1 MKRIISL
8 SLILMLMAWMCTA
21 CSVEDN
27 QETGKSKIV
36 TTNFAEY
43 DWVRNITGSTEKFEI
58 TMLGGGV
65 DMHSYQPTATDIIT
79 ISDCDM
85 FVYVG
90 GESDTW
96 VTDVLDGKRNENM
109 EIITLMEILGENAKT
124 EEHVEG
130 MQEESEEESEE
141 EYDEHVWL
149 SLRNAVEFCNQIEKS
164 LEKIDPDNK
173 TVYESNLKSYTQKL
187 SELDEKYTE
196 AVKNAKTKTLMFGDR
211 FPFRYMTDDY
221 GLEYYAVFAGCSAE
235 TEASFETITFLAHK
249 ADELSLNCVITID
262 GSDKKIAET
271 IIENTK
277 TKSQKILTLD
287 SMQSVT
293 MTDIENGEMYLSVME
308 QNLSVLSQA
317 LN

>member
-1 MKRIISL
+1 MKKIISM
-8 SLILMLMAWMCTA
+8 SLIFILTVFLLTA
-21 CSVEDN
+21 CSVEEN
-27 QETGKSKIV
+27 KGEGKLKIV

-43 DWVRNITGSTEKFEI
+43 DWVRNIIGSSEAFEI

-90 GESDTW
+90 GESDAW
-96 VTDVLDGKRNENM
+96 VTDVLQGNINENM
-109 EIITLMEILGENAKT
+109 EIITLMDILGDKAKT
-124 EEHVEG
+124 EEIVEG
-130 MQEESEEESEE
+130 MQEESEEDGEE

-149 SLRNAVEFCNQIEKS
+149 SLRNASEFCNHIEKS
-164 LEKIDPDNK
+164 LEKLDPDNK
-173 TVYESNLKSYTQKL
+173 DSYETNLQNYTQKL
-187 SELDEKYTE
+187 SELDKKYTD
-196 AVKNAKTKTLMFGDR
+196 AVSNAKTKTLLFGDR
-211 FPFRYMTDDY
+211 FPFRYMTEDY
-221 GLEYYAVFAGCSAE
+221 GIEYYAVFAGCSAE
-235 TEASFETITFLAHK
+235 TEASFDTITFLAHK

>member
-1 MKRIISL
+1 
-8 SLILMLMAWMCTA
+8 
-21 CSVEDN
+21 
-27 QETGKSKIV
+27 
-36 TTNFAEY
+36 
-43 DWVRNITGSTEKFEI
+43 
-58 TMLGGGV
+58 
-65 DMHSYQPTATDIIT
+65 
-79 ISDCDM
+79 M

-90 GESDTW
+90 GESDAW
-96 VTDVLDGKRNENM
+96 VTDVLQGNINENM
-109 EIITLMEILGENAKT
+109 EIITLMDILGDKAKT
-124 EEHVEG
+124 EEIVEG
-130 MQEESEEESEE
+130 MQEESEEDGEE

-149 SLRNAVEFCNQIEKS
+149 SLRNASEFCNHIEKS
-164 LEKIDPDNK
+164 LEKLDPDNK
-173 TVYESNLKSYTQKL
+173 DSYETNLQNYTQKL
-187 SELDEKYTE
+187 SELDKKYTD
-196 AVKNAKTKTLMFGDR
+196 AVSNAKTKTLLFGDR
-211 FPFRYMTDDY
+211 FPFRYMTEDY
-221 GLEYYAVFAGCSAE
+221 GIEYYAVFAGCSAE
-235 TEASFETITFLAHK
+235 TEASFDTITFLAHK